1 MGVTWQPHLF
11 LATYNIRRNVFL
23 ILWLTGSFIVS
34 VIRTCCHPRRGNRW
48 VFLGKALTVTVIW
61 EKGRGETVKNESS
74 NVKGQ
79 RRFENRSPPEWDA
92 IQTHFRCHCSSL
104 QQLIPWITQLRS
116 AARLISCWVTN
127 LFPSILDYYLDSTR
141 WVYWWPF
148 CFLILSERISVQYHR
163 MKNDTT
169 VESSSTQRYLVPGC
183 HIFHKYTPTNLLHD
197 PFMDQSPPPPK
208 AFSSENHNCS
218 TRHLFP
224 PRSPELM
231 TLFLIWTPPYFPPAL
246 RANA

>member
-1 MGVTWQPHLF
+1 MLPSLSREKVSVSWQGTDSDSDLWTRP
-11 LATYNIRRNVFL
+11 RRNC
-23 ILWLTGSFIVS
+23 
-34 VIRTCCHPRRGNRW
+34 R
-48 VFLGKALTVTVIW
+48 K
-61 EKGRGETVKNESS
+61 ESS
-74 NVKGQ
+74 DVEAQ
-79 RRFENRSPPEWDA
+79 RHFENRSPPEWDA
-92 IQTHFRCHCSSL
+92 IQTHFRCHCFSL

-116 AARLISCWVTN
+116 AARLISCWVIN
-127 LFPSILDYYLDSTR
+127 LFPGISDYYLDSTR

-148 CFLILSERISVQYHR
+148 LFSNSER
-163 MKNDTT
+163 NDQCT
-169 VESSSTQRYLVPGC
+169 VSLDEKWHGRRVILHTALPGIQLPHFSQIHSYKSFTWSFYGSKSS
-183 HIFHKYTPTNLLHD
+183 PT
-197 PFMDQSPPPPK
+197 PK